1 MVSSLLKI
9 ESRVNNK
16 SNNCQMNNYIL
27 TILFVVF
34 LSCKKENNEKDNL
47 SPYSEVID
55 SSKVIVSTAKKAKTL
70 DCDQL
75 IYDLVASTDVAK
87 GYKDFFTRIE
97 KNDGEKIVIQVYFE
111 NNLSDDSKTPQ
122 IVESTIA
129 WLEFI
134 PSQSKL
140 VNITI
145 DPDNPVD
152 LKFDRNLIN
161 EQLFKSCNV
170 MQIKEEESIVNKTDC
185 ITKQIEMGSKE
196 VCTIKNTTLKNA
208 YISIIKNKEVDKSE
222 KLKKELPLKSERI
235 DVNSDGLIGIDYNV
249 TKNKID
255 ITMSFE
261 GGETTILL
269 EQKGSD
275 VQRSIVLIAD

>member
-1 MVSSLLKI
+1 MK
-9 ESRVNNK
+9 
-16 SNNCQMNNYIL
+16 NYI
-27 TILFVVF
+27 TILLFIAF
-34 LSCKKENNEKDNL
+34 FSCKKENNEKVNL
-47 SPYSEVID
+47 TPNAEVID
-55 SSKVIVSTAKKAKTL
+55 SSKVIANTSKKEKIV

-75 IYDLVASTDVAK
+75 IYDLVASTDVTK

-111 NNLSDDSKTPQ
+111 NNLSDDAKAPQ

-140 VNITI
+140 FNSTI
-145 DPDNPVD
+145 DPDDPVE
-152 LKFDRNLIN
+152 LKFDRNLIK

-170 MQIKEEESIVNKTDC
+170 IQDKETIKNKTDC
-185 ITKQIEMGSKE
+185 ITEEIEMGSKE
-196 VCTIKNTTLKNA
+196 VCFLQNTTLKEV
-208 YISIIKNKEVDKSE
+208 YSSLIKNKLVNRSE
-222 KLKKELPLKSERI
+222 KLQKELPLKSERI
-235 DVNSDGLIGIDYNV
+235 DVNAEGLIDIDYKV
-249 TKNKID
+249 TKNKIE

-269 EQKGSD
+269 EQKGSN

>member
-1 MVSSLLKI
+1 MK
-9 ESRVNNK
+9 
-16 SNNCQMNNYIL
+16 NYIIIIVF
-27 TILFVVF
+27 TVF

-47 SPYSEVID
+47 TPNREVID
-55 SSKVIVSTAKKAKTL
+55 SSKDTAKKEKTL

-75 IYDLVASTDVAK
+75 IYDLVVSTDVTK

-111 NNLSDDSKTPQ
+111 NNLSDDSKAPQ

-140 VNITI
+140 VNVTI
-145 DPDNPVD
+145 DPNDPVE
-152 LKFDRNLIN
+152 LEFDRNLIE

-170 MQIKEEESIVNKTDC
+170 TQIKEKERTVNKKDC
-185 ITKQIEMGSKE
+185 ITEEIEMGSKE
-196 VCTIKNTTLKNA
+196 VCSLKDTTLKEV
-208 YISIIKNKEVDKSE
+208 YSSLIKNKLVDRSE
-222 KLKKELPLKSERI
+222 KLQKELPLKSERI
-235 DVNSDGLIGIDYNV
+235 DINSDGLIDIDYKV
-249 TKNKID
+249 TNNKID

-269 EQKGSD
+269 EQKGNN